1 MTIPQQACV
10 EVNTPVCHTVS
21 KQQCS
26 LVPKETCVQ
35 PEEAEETPTCRT
47 NTRLECEDRP
57 RQQCGN
63 TVVLVTLSHN
73 NSVTLVTLV
82 TKQLWW
88 DL

>member
-63 TVVLVTLSHN
+63 TVLLVTLSHHIGHI
-73 NSVTLVTLV
+73 SHIVT
-82 TKQLWW
+82 
-88 DL
+88 